1 MSTPTFDADTDPLDV
16 IRALRHTLSE
26 VYHDANNPLSIVS
39 GNAQYVLEL
48 GKAMD
53 LDEEVVEPVR
63 DIEEAS
69 ERVAGFLK
77 DISRIRD
84 EIDSYLKSVDAR
96 GTS

>member
-1 MSTPTFDADTDPLDV
+1 MSLPKFDSDTDPLDV
-16 IRALRHTLSE
+16 IRMLRQTLSK
-26 VYHDANNPLSIVS
+26 VYHDTNNPLSIVS

-53 LDEEVVEPVR
+53 LDEEIVEPVR

-69 ERVAGFLK
+69 ERVAEGLR

-84 EIDSYLKSVDAR
+84 EIESYLESVDVR
-96 GTS
+96 GNS

>member
-1 MSTPTFDADTDPLDV
+1 MPLPTFNPEDDPITV
-16 IRALRHTLSE
+16 IKVLRETLSR
-26 VYHDANNPLSIVS
+26 VFHDANNPLSIVS

-53 LDEEVVEPVR
+53 LDEDVVQPVR

-69 ERVAGFLK
+69 ERVAEGLR
-77 DISRIRD
+77 DISRVRD
-84 EIDSYLKSVDAR
+84 EIDSYLKSVGDR